1 MQCPWWPVVPT
12 SSAHVTA
19 TRPPLLLPVLA
30 ADLGRSR
37 EIITST
43 SRSRVDSIQWPCLLG
58 GTRLFREYFVLCVMY
73 TVKQPVFYS
82 TLIVQA
88 LVRYWPVRAGQSATL
103 GDAAI
108 VRPVLC
114 STVQYCAPCSGLTL
128 QQSTPRVIF
137 VAHDNVSPCGSS
149 HSKGLVH
156 TRELVG

>member
-1 MQCPWWPVVPT
+1 MVPT

-19 TRPPLLLPVLA
+19 TRPPLLPPVLA

-37 EIITST
+37 EIITSS

-114 STVQYCAPCSGLTL
+114 STVQYCAVLCTL
-128 QQSTPRVIF
+128 QRAHIAAEYTQSHLRVPR
-137 VAHDNVSPCGSS
+137 
-149 HSKGLVH
+149 
-156 TRELVG
+156 

>member
-12 SSAHVTA
+12 NSAHVTA

-37 EIITST
+37 EIITSS

-88 LVRYWPVRAGQSATL
+88 IAHSAILASTCRAVCHARGC
-103 GDAAI
+103 GDSTA
-108 VRPVLC
+108 C
-114 STVQYCAPCSGLTL
+114 TVQYCAVLCTL
-128 QQSTPRVIF
+128 QRAHIAAEYTQSHLRVPR
-137 VAHDNVSPCGSS
+137 
-149 HSKGLVH
+149 
-156 TRELVG
+156 